1 MFPVLYSFNGVGE
14 TVYVGRDK
22 KKCGVSLP
30 VDAQG
35 VSRVHGSFK
44 WTSQNELNFCDSSTY
59 GTLVDGVLVKGGT
72 KVLHDQTR
80 IVVGD
85 VELVIV
91 FSKNEPVSISS
102 SSDSLGIS
110 KQGSTVKRKNV
121 TVGLENDNKRSKL
134 SVKTTNRAGAHQ
146 SQISSFFGKKP
157 LLVDDDC
164 MVIADDTPQS
174 QGFESEPT
182 TGNRTVSFVADTAE
196 LQNGT
201 GWKPDSIPAKIS
213 QLAPSTGVRRKK
225 QCIFAENRLPTSSR
239 KTMILAED
247 TQPKTSLLKG
257 AIYGAGDRSNVT
269 MSVPE
274 TFKQSIS
281 GPVSAFNSTKILAED
296 TDPRVRMEDRFT
308 RGDRSVGNVT
318 TIITD
323 SCHQRGMVSTTTIP
337 EKVDVDDDD
346 VTVLASS
353 TLPKR
358 TGSNTSATKRKSAS
372 EKKTSIFDSRP
383 AKKRPTF
390 PTVDEN
396 FSDDEVDV
404 RIEEPEAESTVRCT
418 SSFAQ
423 KISASPIRS
432 TCATSEVIPRKSAR
446 GAVKK
451 SIFSQMPPKKQQQ
464 GTLDKVDERFPG
476 EDTGPPMELPDVK
489 DILKLVSTG
498 KRYDVRAEEDEDEDD
513 QGVEIERVVAK
524 LNNLV
529 HYADIERP
537 PRPRPAPQL
546 DVSSGSNSAN
556 FKRFR
561 KASQGRFNASL
572 SSAKRPCVIGGSDDL
587 VDFRQLPHGA

>member
-1 MFPVLYSFNGVGE
+1 MFPVLYTFNGVGE

-44 WTSQNELNFCDSSTY
+44 WTSQ
-59 GTLVDGVLVKGGT
+59 
-72 KVLHDQTR
+72 
-80 IVVGD
+80 
-85 VELVIV
+85 
-91 FSKNEPVSISS
+91 
-102 SSDSLGIS
+102 
-110 KQGSTVKRKNV
+110 GSTVKRKNV
-121 TVGLENDNKRSKL
+121 TVGIENDNKRSKL
-134 SVKTTNRAGAHQ
+134 SVKTTNRTGAHQ
-146 SQISSFFGKKP
+146 SQ
-157 LLVDDDC
+157 
-164 MVIADDTPQS
+164 
-174 QGFESEPT
+174 
-182 TGNRTVSFVADTAE
+182 
-196 LQNGT
+196 
-201 GWKPDSIPAKIS
+201 
-213 QLAPSTGVRRKK
+213 

-247 TQPKTSLLKG
+247 TQLRTSRLQD
-257 AIYGAGDRSNVT
+257 ATYGAGDRSSVT

-274 TFKQSIS
+274 TCKQRLVVKRVIS
-281 GPVSAFNSTKILAED
+281 QPIFESVKFLFSFFNGFVHNFSEMKILFE
-296 TDPRVRMEDRFT
+296 
-308 RGDRSVGNVT
+308 
-318 TIITD
+318 
-323 SCHQRGMVSTTTIP
+323 
-337 EKVDVDDDD
+337 D

-476 EDTGPPMELPDVK
+476 EDTEFYCGSTAAAPPQQGMSRDIPCCGSGFAAENGCGK